1 MTLTSIRSWLQSTS
15 ASTGAAEPTQA
26 ALHAIPAL
34 FRPGAALMQRL
45 SSGSKLVVLL
55 ALVIAP
61 LTGLGVLTFS
71 ESMAEEQ
78 RHAAWIEG
86 LASRAE
92 SAFLA
97 QAHDVL
103 VSPSTSDQPQ
113 IHAQDALTL
122 REMPAL
128 FVAVQGIQA
137 PGGALAMGGLH
148 AHWAR
153 VARLLE
159 VALPGGSQVPALHAL
174 LKSAEPPDAS
184 SQSALAVAA
193 QADVIRLQQAVLAAQ
208 KEALMLEHQDLQRH
222 LLTISGM
229 ATLLVLMLGYG
240 IGSYAVLTRSR
251 RKAILEQVNRM
262 AVGDFSARVQVAG
275 EDEVSKTLQAINTS
289 SNQICDLLTTV
300 TRGSSAIQHAAE
312 QLAMGNNDLSDR
324 NRRTMQGLDDVVSA
338 VARYAT
344 QLEACGKQVES
355 VADTV
360 QALRCDAAS
369 NRKHMGRLQTRMN
382 DLRKHSRDIGEIVN
396 LIDAIAFRTN
406 ILALNASI
414 EASKAGEAGRGFAV
428 VAQEVRALATRS
440 AESSRQIADIVLRST
455 EDIDLGAA
463 LADET
468 GKVLLAAD
476 QHVDRIHSAISGVAQ
491 LTSEGE
497 RESNAILDGVRALS
511 DVTHHNTELVEQLA
525 SAGRSLQSQG
535 SMLSDQ
541 VGHFRLS

>member
-1 MTLTSIRSWLQSTS
+1 MPLTSIRSWLQSAQASPGTAES
-15 ASTGAAEPTQA
+15 APGALQA
-26 ALHAIPAL
+26 TPAWL
-34 FRPGAALMQRL
+34 RPGAALMQRL
-45 SSGSKLVVLL
+45 SSGSKLAVLST
-55 ALVIAP
+55 LVIAP

-71 ESMAEEQ
+71 ESMDQEQ

-92 SAFLA
+92 PAFLS
-97 QAHDVL
+97 QPHGVR
-103 VSPSTSDQPQ
+103 VSPSTTDQLQ

-122 REMPAL
+122 REIPAL
-128 FVAVQGIQA
+128 FAAVQGVQA
-137 PGGALAMGGLH
+137 SGGLLAMGGLQ

-153 VARLLE
+153 VAPLLA
-159 VALPGGSQVPALHAL
+159 VALPAGSQTSAVQAL
-174 LKSAEPPDAS
+174 LKSAEQADAS
-184 SQSALAVAA
+184 AWASQAVVA
-193 QADVIRLQQAVLAAQ
+193 QGEVLRLQRAVLDAQ
-208 KEALMLEHQDLQRH
+208 KAALMLEHRDLRRH
-222 LLTISGM
+222 LLTISGL

-240 IGSYAVLTRSR
+240 ICSYTVLTRTR
-251 RKAILEQVNRM
+251 RKAILQQVNRM

-289 SNQICDLLTTV
+289 SNQICDLLNTV
-300 TRGSSAIQHAAE
+300 TRGSAAIQHAAE
-312 QLAMGNNDLSDR
+312 QLSMGNNDLSDR

-428 VAQEVRALATRS
+428 VAQEVRALAIRS

-468 GKVLLAAD
+468 GKVLQAAD
-476 QHVDRIHSAISGVAQ
+476 EHVDRIHSAISGVAQ